1 MNERPMRMWL
11 NRLEEPKLVFAGEN
25 FHHDPKI
32 ALMKW
37 GPFGFDGS
45 EKIIKLGLVCPKS
58 ELESVRQWFRR
69 LETPLIDSVQNV
81 LKFPNFPG
89 LSKTLRCKFE
99 IPDNCVRIL
108 PERDLGFAL
117 AATGV
122 QQFDSLLDLYSDS
135 IQTLFG
141 DSRPDVVL
149 VCFPEEVADLRIQ
162 NQRISGMELGWMRK
176 RQKEDDASQL
186 SLFETSSEQ
195 DASAAAEIFPQAE
208 ELLFRNFHRA
218 LKAKCMMLSNAV
230 PLQILRQHPILCRV
244 ERQRGNCRRSC
255 CPSL

>member
-58 ELESVRQWFRR
+58 ELEPVRQWFRR

-89 LSKTLRCKFE
+89 LSKSLRCKFE
-99 IPDNCVRIL
+99 IPDSFVRIL

-117 AATGV
+117 AATGG
-122 QQFDSLLDLYSDS
+122 QQFDLLLNLYSDS

-141 DSRPDVVL
+141 DTRPDVVL

-162 NQRISGMELGWMRK
+162 NQRINDMELRWMRK

-208 ELLFRNFHRA
+208 ELLLRNFHRA
-218 LKAKCMMLSNAV
+218 LKA
-230 PLQILRQHPILCRV
+230 
-244 ERQRGNCRRSC
+244 
-255 CPSL
+255 